1 MSKIKDRLKKTT
13 YKSTRVEICL
23 DGELRDERDRAVAE
37 VRDAGVAARAHDE
50 KAKQDAA
57 DDRLAQ
63 TPEVEIR
70 LQRALDR
77 VRELDALIVSKLLVI
92 EVRAMPGDEFARLKR
107 KFPVPDRPSPAD
119 RSAGFNTEAVALTA
133 LPESGFYVEGE
144 GDDETIEALTES
156 DVQEL
161 RKTITDGDFDRL
173 RLAVL
178 TLNGVD
184 GFQGV
189 GHLKAASSVTPASDS
204 K

>member
-37 VRDAGVAARAHDE
+37 VRAAHLAAEEHNK

-63 TPEVEIR
+63 TPEVELR
-70 LQRALDR
+70 LQSALDAVRALDER
-77 VRELDALIVSKLLVI
+77 IISELLVI
-92 EVRAMPGDEFARLKR
+92 EVRAMPGAEFSRLKR
-107 KFPVPDRPSPAD
+107 KFPMPDKPSPSD
-119 RSAGFNTEAVALTA
+119 RGAGFNTEAVALTA
-133 LPESGFYVEGE
+133 LADAGFYVEGE
-144 GDDETIEALTES
+144 GDDATLEALTES

-161 RKTITDGDFDRL
+161 RSTITDGDFDRL